1 MINLVVKYILIEVRA
16 IVMGVQ
22 RKPMEVNW
30 LASFGMIILAG
41 TLYRVRNVNAVL
53 FKAQMKDIMQKLGLR
68 LYNPQKPSILNE

>member
-1 MINLVVKYILIEVRA
+1 
-16 IVMGVQ
+16 MGVQ

-30 LASFGMIILAG
+30 LGSFGMIILAG

-68 LYNPQKPSILNE
+68 VYNPQKPSILNEQIPLKRGKW